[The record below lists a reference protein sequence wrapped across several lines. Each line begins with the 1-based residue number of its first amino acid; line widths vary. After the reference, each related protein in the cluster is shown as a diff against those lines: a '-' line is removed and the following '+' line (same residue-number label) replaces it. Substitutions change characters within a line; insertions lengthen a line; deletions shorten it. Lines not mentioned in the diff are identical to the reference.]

1 MKKIALIGSTGS
13 IGRQTIEVVKE
24 HPEEFEIVAMA
35 AGSSW
40 ERFQSQ
46 LWQIK
51 PRYAALADSSAAKKI
66 TSLPAETHFC
76 GGEEAALA
84 VASFE
89 QADIVLVAAGG
100 FAGLKYSL
108 AAINAGK
115 ALALANKETLVCGGD
130 MVMPLAKK
138 QGTPILP
145 VDSEHSAIWQCL
157 GCDLNTPFSR
167 LIITASGGAFRS
179 LDAARLE
186 NVTPQM
192 ALKHPTW
199 NMGAKITIDSAT
211 LLNKGFEVIEAHH
224 LYSADYGKIT
234 AVLHPQSIVHS
245 MVEFADGATIAQ
257 LSYPTMKLPIQLA
270 LSYPERLP
278 LFGTALDFDKI
289 FSLDFAP
296 LEREKFPCFDIAV
309 NCGREGGTLP
319 CAMNAAGEVAV
330 RAFLKERIKFTHIAL
345 VIEQVIASQTRER
358 VESYAQL
365 EEVDR
370 RARFSAEKCVSALS

>member
-40 ERFQSQ
+40 ELFQSQ

-51 PRYAALADSSAAKKI
+51 PRYAALADSSAAEKI

-145 VDSEHSAIWQCL
+145 VDSEQSAIWQCL

-179 LDAARLE
+179 LDVARLE

-270 LSYPERLP
+270 LSYPDRLP

-330 RAFLKERIKFTHIAL
+330 RAFLKERIKFTHIARI
-345 VIEQVIASQTRER
+345 IEQVIASQTRER